1 MSQQSNDVISE
12 GVKCH
17 KEKKVRVI
25 AQKMSRGG
33 Q

>member
-12 GVKCH
+12 GVKCY
-17 KEKKVRVI
+17 KEKVRVI
-25 AQKMSRGG
+25 AQKMSRRG